1 MLRFAPGDKG
11 SIAQA
16 SGFCSRD
23 WGARAVTRLQKGIE
37 MATRAP
43 RTQLLLKRWFVGNTL
58 LTGFFAL
65 LWLLLRSG
73 TRPSRL
79 AYPCQQ
85 AAATT
90 ASLAFGAPLVA
101 ALIAARCLAGR
112 LIRNRRVLVMAAVGL
127 FVTIGLW
134 GFLSRSTA
142 SSTYGLQPPAGY
154 RAEVFH
160 VTDCPPDPIGDRFP
174 GLDTLLQ
181 LMAENG
187 LKFYQSESA
196 GPLSGQ
202 EGIIAPDDVVVIK
215 INYQWSSRGG
225 SNTDVL
231 NGLIRAIVDHPDGFT
246 GEVAVGE
253 NTQFA
258 PTNDF
263 DRSGNN
269 AQVVTLS
276 PRDVVEGFQDLGYRV
291 SVNDWR
297 RLNTSERD
305 ENESCDQ
312 GQGYVLNLGSRVSYP
327 KFRTEYGTCISLKN
341 GVWGNG
347 GFDRSRLK
355 IINLPVLKPHGAV
368 YGVTACVK
376 NYMGVVTNTLTNSH
390 NGVAGGLMGSVMAAT
405 GMPDLNILD
414 CIWVHGYPGDGPG
427 VGSALATRT
436 DQLVASAD
444 PVALDIWAATNILI
458 PAFKANG
465 YSPPW
470 PGPDPD
476 PGNPNGAFRNYL
488 DRSMEKILADG
499 ISVTNDLESID
510 VYSSTAAIRR
520 PAPRRPSG
528 RVIPERSDNS
538 KQVLQR

>member
-1 MLRFAPGDKG
+1 MSDKKLTTG
-11 SIAQA
+11 N
-16 SGFCSRD
+16 
-23 WGARAVTRLQKGIE
+23 VLKG
-37 MATRAP
+37 
-43 RTQLLLKRWFVGNTL
+43 WFVGNTL
-58 LTGFFAL
+58 LAGIFAL

-85 AAATT
+85 AAMTT
-90 ASLAFGAPLVA
+90 ASLAFGAPLVG

-112 LIRNRRVLVMAAVGL
+112 LIRDRRVLAIAAVGL

-134 GFLSRSTA
+134 GFLSRSSA
-142 SSTYGLQPPAGY
+142 SSYYGLQSPAGY
-154 RAEVFH
+154 RAEVFQ
-160 VTDCPPDPIGDRFP
+160 VTDCPPDPVGDRFP
-174 GLDTLLQ
+174 GLDSLLE
-181 LMAENG
+181 LMGENG
-187 LKFYQSESA
+187 VKFYQSDSD

-202 EGIIAPDDVVVIK
+202 EGIIAPNDVVVIK
-215 INYQWSSRGG
+215 INYQWSGRGG

-258 PTNDF
+258 PTENF

-269 AQVVTLS
+269 AQVATLS
-276 PRDVVEGFQDLGYRV
+276 PRDVVEGFQDQGYHV
-291 SVNDWR
+291 SINDWR
-297 RLNTSERD
+297 RLNSSERI

-312 GQGYVLNLGSRVSYP
+312 GGQGYVLVDFQGSRVSYP

-390 NGVAGGLMGSVMAAT
+390 VGVSGGLMGSVMAAT

-414 CIWVHGYPGDGPG
+414 CIWVHGYPGDGPA
-427 VGSALATRT
+427 VGSGLATQTNR
-436 DQLVASAD
+436 LVASAD
-444 PVALDIWAATNILI
+444 PIALDIWAATNILV
-458 PAFKANG
+458 PLFEANG
-465 YSPPW
+465 YSRPW

-476 PGNPNGAFRNYL
+476 PVNPNSTFRNYL

-499 ISVTNDLESID
+499 ISVTNELDKIDL
-510 VYSSTAAIRR
+510 YSKSAALQR
-520 PAPRRPSG
+520 PAPRRPG
-528 RVIPERSDNS
+528 QRVDNDRGDIND
-538 KQVLQR
+538 LLRRRP

>member
-1 MLRFAPGDKG
+1 
-11 SIAQA
+11 
-16 SGFCSRD
+16 
-23 WGARAVTRLQKGIE
+23 
-37 MATRAP
+37 
-43 RTQLLLKRWFVGNTL
+43 
-58 LTGFFAL
+58 
-65 LWLLLRSG
+65 LLLRSG

-90 ASLAFGAPLVA
+90 ASLAFGAPLVG
-101 ALIAARCLAGR
+101 ALIAARCFAGR
-112 LIRNRRVLVMAAVGL
+112 LIRNRRVLATAAVGL

-142 SSTYGLQPPAGY
+142 SSTFGLLPPADY

-160 VTDCPPDPIGDRFP
+160 ITDCPPDPVGDRFP
-174 GLDTLLQ
+174 GLDTLFQ
-181 LMAENG
+181 LMGENG
-187 LKFYQSESA
+187 LKFYRSVSVD
-196 GPLSGQ
+196 PLSGP
-202 EGIIAPDDVVVIK
+202 EGIIAADDVVVIK
-215 INYQWSSRGG
+215 INYQWSARGG
-225 SNTDVL
+225 TNTDVL

-258 PTNDF
+258 PTDEF
-263 DRSGNN
+263 DRSRNN
-269 AQVVTLS
+269 AQVLTLS
-276 PRDVVEGFQDLGYRV
+276 PHDVVEGFQDLGYRV
-291 SVNDWR
+291 SMNDWR
-297 RLNTSERD
+297 PLNYNEVD
-305 ENESCDQ
+305 ENESCNE
-312 GQGYVLNLGSRVSYP
+312 GRGYVLIDSQGSRVSYP
-327 KFRTEYGTCISLKN
+327 KFQTEYGTCISLKN

-355 IINLPVLKPHGAV
+355 VINLPVLKPHGAV

-390 NGVAGGLMGSVMAAT
+390 GGVAGGLMGAVMAAT

-414 CIWVHGYPGDGPG
+414 CIWVHGYPGSGPN
-427 VGSALATRT
+427 VGSSLATRT
-436 DQLVASAD
+436 DQLVASTD

-458 PAFKANG
+458 PAFEANG

-476 PGNPNGAFRNYL
+476 PGYPNSAFRGYL
-488 DRSMEKILADG
+488 ARSMERILDAG
-499 ISVTNDLESID
+499 IAVTNDLDSID
-510 VYSSTAAIRR
+510 VYSSTAAPRR

-528 RVIPERSDNS
+528 RVIPERPENN
-538 KQVLQR
+538 KQVVQP